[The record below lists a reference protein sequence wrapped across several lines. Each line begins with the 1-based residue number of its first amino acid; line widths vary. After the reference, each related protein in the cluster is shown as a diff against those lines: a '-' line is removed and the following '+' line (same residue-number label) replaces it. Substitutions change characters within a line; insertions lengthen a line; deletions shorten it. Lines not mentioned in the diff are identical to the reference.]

1 MAEDDYYNEQE
12 QWERVKQWT
21 RENILWVLAGIAL
34 GAGAL
39 YGWRWWNERIETRAV
54 TASVRYGE
62 ALDALGRSDQTR
74 ALTIVDELRRDYAE
88 SPYADQGD
96 LALARSFV
104 ETNELDKAKE
114 RLTRVMNGSKDQ
126 QLRMV
131 ARFRLAR
138 VLLAQGKH
146 DEAVA
151 AFPAETGAF
160 KARFQELRGDILL
173 GKGDRAGAL
182 REYLGAKALESAP
195 DADVTLDLEGLDL
208 KIGDL
213 RADGVAEPAAPATP
227 AAAAAAAPAKA
238 GE

>member
-12 QWERVKQWT
+12 QWERVKQWA
-21 RENILWVLAGIAL
+21 RENVLWVLAGIAI

-39 YGWRWWNERIETRAV
+39 YGWRWWTERIETRAI

-62 ALDALGRSDQTR
+62 ALDAFGRSDQTR
-74 ALTIVDELRRDYAE
+74 ALTIIDELRRDYAD

-96 LALARSFV
+96 LAAARAFV
-104 ETNELDKAKE
+104 DTNELDKAKE
-114 RLTRVMNGSKDQ
+114 RLTRVMNGSQDQ
-126 QLRMV
+126 QLRSV

-146 DEAVA
+146 DESLA
-151 AFPAETGAF
+151 AFPADVGAF

-173 GKGDRAGAL
+173 AKGDRAGAL
-182 REYLGAKALESAP
+182 REYLGAKGLETAP

-213 RADGVAEPAAPATP
+213 RADGIAAAATP
-227 AAAAAAAPAKA
+227 AAK
-238 GE
+238 

>member
-1 MAEDDYYNEQE
+1 VVEDDYYNEQE
-12 QWERVKQWT
+12 QWERVKQWA
-21 RENILWVLAGIAL
+21 RENVLWVLAGIAI

-39 YGWRWWNERIETRAV
+39 YGWRWWNERIETRAI

-62 ALDALGRSDQTR
+62 ALDAFGRSDQTR
-74 ALTIVDELRRDYAE
+74 ALTIIDELRRDYAD

-96 LALARSFV
+96 LAAARAFV
-104 ETNELDKAKE
+104 DTNELDKAKE

-126 QLRMV
+126 QLRSV

-146 DEAVA
+146 DEALA
-151 AFPAETGAF
+151 AFPADAGAF
-160 KARFQELRGDILL
+160 KARFQELRGDVLL
-173 GKGDRAGAL
+173 AKGDRTGAL
-182 REYLGAKALESAP
+182 REYLGAKALETAP

-213 RADGVAEPAAPATP
+213 RADGVAAAVTP
-227 AAAAAAAPAKA
+227 AAQQ
-238 GE
+238 